1 MNLSPKYL
9 SLLLCGLTVLGGC
22 SHEPEQSAST
32 AQTVAITDL
41 TINEI
46 GRPIVVIAQTP
57 AQVTLIGYEPPPG
70 MITTKGDTT
79 VYRGQ
84 LSQVVQNGIRIRAP
98 FPHAPDTF
106 KSVGISAKDIKS
118 IEFTK

>member
-1 MNLSPKYL
+1 MKLLPKYL
-9 SLLLCGLTVLGGC
+9 LLLLCSLAILNSC
-22 SHEPEQSAST
+22 SHEPEHSAST

-41 TINEI
+41 TTNDI
-46 GRPIVVIAQTP
+46 GKPIVVIAQTP
-57 AQVTLIGYEPPPG
+57 TQVTLIGSEPPPG

-84 LSQVVQNGIRIRAP
+84 LSQIVQNGIRIRAP